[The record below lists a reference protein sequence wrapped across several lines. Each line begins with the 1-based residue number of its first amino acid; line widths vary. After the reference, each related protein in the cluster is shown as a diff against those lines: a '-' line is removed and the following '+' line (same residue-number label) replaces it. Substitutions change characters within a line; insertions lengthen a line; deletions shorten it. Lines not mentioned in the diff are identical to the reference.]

1 MHRNTDGT
9 RLVGY
14 GSSNGLPNPPR
25 CICREF
31 ISLCIVKFIDC
42 TDQAGVAFL
51 NQIQNVQASAGIFFG
66 NRYDKAQVGFCQTIL
81 CLFVALG
88 NALCQLNFFVGS
100 QQLDLADLLEVH
112 AHRIVQIVFRSKFK
126 RINKFFLVVFGN
138 LIHVHSEITGNI
150 QFQLGT
156 DNLDAHRI
164 KSIVNMLDFLDR

>member
-1 MHRNTDGT
+1 M
-9 RLVGY
+9 
-14 GSSNGLPNPPR
+14 
-25 CICREF
+25 
-31 ISLCIVKFIDC
+31 
-42 TDQAGVAFL
+42 
-51 NQIQNVQASAGIFFG
+51 QASAGIFFG

-88 NALCQLNFFVGS
+88 NALCQLNFFVCS

>member
-66 NRYDKAQVGFCQTIL
+66 NRYDKAQVGFCQ
-81 CLFVALG
+81 
-88 NALCQLNFFVGS
+88 Q
-100 QQLDLADLLEVH
+100 
-112 AHRIVQIVFRSKFK
+112 
-126 RINKFFLVVFGN
+126 
-138 LIHVHSEITGNI
+138 
-150 QFQLGT
+150 
-156 DNLDAHRI
+156 
-164 KSIVNMLDFLDR
+164 